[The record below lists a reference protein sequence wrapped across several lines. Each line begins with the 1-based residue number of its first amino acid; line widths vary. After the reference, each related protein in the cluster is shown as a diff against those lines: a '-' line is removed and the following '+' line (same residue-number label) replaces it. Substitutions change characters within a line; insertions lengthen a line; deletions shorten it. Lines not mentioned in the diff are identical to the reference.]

1 MESVLSVKTELLEPY
16 LTKNGLI
23 TGSERVITQLVLAHH
38 EFLPRPQAEEDPSY
52 RQVIPYIVIC
62 RGGEVFATRRL
73 NKGGES
79 RLHGLISLGVGGHID
94 RAEDGDGDDVLMRGL
109 IRELREEVDMDD
121 VGTLEFRGI
130 INDASNDVGSV
141 HLGFFYTL
149 DTRGEVRVKET
160 EKLEGMWLSRSQLP
174 ELLSS
179 METWSQIVTQA
190 ALI

>member
-1 MESVLSVKTELLEPY
+1 MEYVLSVKTELLEPY

-23 TGSERVITQLVLAHH
+23 TGSERVITQLVLEHH

-109 IRELREEVDMDD
+109 IRELREEVGMDD

>member
-1 MESVLSVKTELLEPY
+1 MEYVLSVKTELLEPY

-23 TGSERVITQLVLAHH
+23 TGSERVITQLVLEHH